1 MAEIKK
7 DRYYVESHEWI
18 LFEDDIAYIGISDY
32 AQEELGDIVYVES
45 EGEDE
50 EFEKGEIFGSVESV
64 KMASDLYMP
73 VDGKILEFNEKLTD
87 EPELINEDPYEN
99 WIVKIKATNLA
110 QQNDLLD
117 VKEYQAIIDEE

>member
-73 VDGKILEFNEKLTD
+73 VDGIVLEFNEKLTD

-99 WIVKIKATNLA
+99 WIIKIKATNLA